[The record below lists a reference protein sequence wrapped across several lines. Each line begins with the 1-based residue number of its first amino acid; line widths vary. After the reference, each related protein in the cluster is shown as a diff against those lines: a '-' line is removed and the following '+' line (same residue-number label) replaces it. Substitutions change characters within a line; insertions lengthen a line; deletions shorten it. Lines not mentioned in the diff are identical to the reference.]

1 MIKKLLTVV
10 LIAMFCFGQSIAQQS
25 QLVYSLSTSC
35 YVNTQGKIIFNSG
48 SQPIT
53 DSTAQI
59 YLRDSLHTSAYDTIN
74 LSYKNIKNVYFT
86 YDAGGMLLTS
96 TTKAIDKSGTHWN
109 NSQQIGYNYEKA
121 QLLEET
127 YKSWSNTVSD
137 WVNVSK
143 TKYQIGGDLNL
154 SGMPIRADL
163 IIPPRI
169 WSLLTPI
176 IRYPPSPIR
185 STTRT

>member
-96 TTKAIDKSGTHWN
+96 TT
-109 NSQQIGYNYEKA
+109 
-121 QLLEET
+121 
-127 YKSWSNTVSD
+127 
-137 WVNVSK
+137 NVWDSL
-143 TKYQIGGDLNL
+143 GGK
-154 SGMPIRADL
+154 I
-163 IIPPRI
+163 
-169 WSLLTPI
+169 
-176 IRYPPSPIR
+176 
-185 STTRT
+185 